1 MTDVTYCTIDELMA
15 VCLARTIKDHDVVF
29 NGVAV
34 ALPFTAIM
42 LAKHTHARNCVF
54 LGGLPAGVDPQPP
67 FLPPT
72 SADAVMLH
80 GAVTI
85 LPLHEI
91 FDLAQKGK
99 LDRIFFGGAQ
109 IDKYG
114 NLNNTLIGSKEK
126 IKVKLP
132 GGAGASNL
140 SCFAKNFTVWTS
152 RHQVKPADSRKN
164 YTLVEKVDFI
174 TTMGHVTP
182 SGTRKEMG
190 LRGGGPDWVITDLG
204 VFDFTAS
211 GELRL
216 KTLHPGVTMEELLD
230 NTSFRPVM
238 AEPLGETPLP
248 TREEIELIRRLDPLN
263 VRKREFS
270 ASQLE
275 RRYPVKN

>member
-1 MTDVTYCTIDELMA
+1 MRDVTYCTIDELMA

-42 LAKHTHARNCVF
+42 LAKKAHAPNAVF

-72 SADAVMLH
+72 SADAVMLE

-109 IDKYG
+109 IDRYG

-140 SCFAKNFTVWTS
+140 SCFAKHFTVWTS
-152 RHQVKPADSRKN
+152 RHQVASTDSRKN

-174 TTMGHVTP
+174 TTAGHVTP
-182 SGTRKEMG
+182 SGNRQELG

-204 VFDFTAS
+204 VFDFTPS

-216 KTLHPGVTMEELLD
+216 KTLHPGVTLADVVD
-230 NTSFRPVM
+230 NTAFRPVV
-238 AEPLGETPLP
+238 AASLGETPLP
-248 TREEIELIRRLDPLN
+248 AREEIELIRRLDPLN

-270 ASQLE
+270 SSQLE
-275 RRYPVKN
+275 RRYPI